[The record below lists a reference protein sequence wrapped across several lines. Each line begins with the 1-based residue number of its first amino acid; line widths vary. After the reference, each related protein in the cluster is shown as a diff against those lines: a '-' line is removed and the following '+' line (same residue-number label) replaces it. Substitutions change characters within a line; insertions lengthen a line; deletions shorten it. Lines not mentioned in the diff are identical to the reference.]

1 MGKINSIQVETPT
14 DLCTVVGSME
24 DGTTAVFNVGSLR
37 ETSKLTFKGLIS
49 QATSGAPTLIE
60 IYSTITTAITTSR
73 ISTGVYRI
81 TCVGAFTEDRTFWTL
96 TPTTL
101 VSNAPTFASVSRI
114 STDVIEIRTFTED
127 AAPSDSVLTKA
138 AFSIEIY

>member
-49 QATSGAPTLIE
+49 QVTSGAPTLVE
-60 IYSTITTAITTSR
+60 IYSTITTPITTSR
-73 ISTGVYRI
+73 VSTGVYRI
-81 TCVGAFTEDRTFWTL
+81 TCTGAFTEDKTFWTI
-96 TPTTL
+96 TPMII
-101 VSNAPTFASVSRI
+101 SPYPTFVTIERI
-114 STDVIEIRTFTED
+114 SIDILEIRTFTYNG
-127 AAPSDSVLTKA
+127 AATDSALNKA